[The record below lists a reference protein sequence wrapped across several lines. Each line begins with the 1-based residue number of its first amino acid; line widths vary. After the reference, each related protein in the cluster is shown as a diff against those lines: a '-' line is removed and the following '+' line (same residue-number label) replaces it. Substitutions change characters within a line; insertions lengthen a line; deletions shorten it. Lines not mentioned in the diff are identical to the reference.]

1 MSQVMD
7 APEAKVD
14 AARDRFCPP
23 YKPARWAPFL
33 AEVLGRGAAARL
45 LASDADAAA
54 EGEPASPVRAM
65 RALSPSPASP
75 RRRSSG
81 PAVSRGKR
89 GATPREHAPTS
100 LDYVAATA
108 VGLMVLV
115 LALAA
120 APGGLDAVDARARA
134 ALDAFA
140 EALGL
145 RSESARWVIK
155 VVTVGGTLALSGGV
169 VGAAILALASVVVYA
184 VFASAE

>member
-65 RALSPSPASP
+65 RALSPPASP

-81 PAVSRGKR
+81 PAVSRGKK

-120 APGGLDAVDARARA
+120 APGGLDAVDARARR
-134 ALDAFA
+134 ALSTLA
-140 EALGL
+140 EASGAK
-145 RSESARWVIK
+145 SSSSFQWVIK
-155 VVTVGGTLALSGGV
+155 VVTVGGTLALSGGI
-169 VGAAILALASVVVYA
+169 VGCVIMALASVVVYA
-184 VFASAE
+184 VFASPK

>member
-1 MSQVMD
+1 MD

-54 EGEPASPVRAM
+54 AAEPASPVRAM
-65 RALSPSPASP
+65 RPLSPSPASP
-75 RRRSSG
+75 RVPRAARRSSG
-81 PAVSRGKR
+81 PAVSRGGVK
-89 GATPREHAPTS
+89 EHAPTS

-120 APGGLDAVDARARA
+120 APGGLDAVDARARRALSA
-134 ALDAFA
+134 AA
-140 EALGL
+140 EAVGAK
-145 RSESARWVIK
+145 SESFQWVIK
-155 VVTVGGTLALSGGV
+155 VVTVGGTLALSGGI
-169 VGAAILALASVVVYA
+169 VGCAILTLASVVVYA
-184 VFASAE
+184 VFASPK

>member
-1 MSQVMD
+1 MD

-23 YKPARWAPFL
+23 YKPAQWPPFL

-45 LASDADAAA
+45 LAADAGA
-54 EGEPASPVRAM
+54 EPPASPVRAM
-65 RALSPSPASP
+65 RPLSPPPAGVSPP
-75 RRRSSG
+75 RRRAPRRSTGSARGVASS
-81 PAVSRGKR
+81 
-89 GATPREHAPTS
+89 EHSPTS
-100 LDYVAATA
+100 LDYAAATA

-120 APGGLDAVDARARA
+120 APGGLDAADAGARA
-134 ALDAFA
+134 ALAA
-140 EALGL
+140 AARALGL
-145 RSESARWVIK
+145 QSESARWVIK

-184 VFASAE
+184 VFASPK